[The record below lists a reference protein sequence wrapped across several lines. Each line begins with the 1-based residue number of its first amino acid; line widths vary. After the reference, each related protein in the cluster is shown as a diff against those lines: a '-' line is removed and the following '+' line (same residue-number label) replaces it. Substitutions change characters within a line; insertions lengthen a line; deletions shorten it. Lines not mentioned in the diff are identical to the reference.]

1 MKDRID
7 KDLIPALVAGGLD
20 LLPAGGLLGV
30 LGERGARRV
39 IEEWQR
45 NRSWALQ
52 RAAER
57 AGLSRED
64 LQQVLE
70 EHPEVIP
77 LLIRTLHAA
86 GMTGQDQ
93 TLRLLAA
100 FLGDALADVSRVG
113 EVETL
118 IGAIENLTEHHIKVL
133 EIVSS
138 ATSEHAELQGRASD
152 HWTTGLVVGVSAMR
166 PELALA
172 GVQGLLA
179 AGFVSDGG
187 LDGGGATWAD
197 LESGGTILVITELGS
212 TVLEMLREVADA
224 HNEEASAT

>member
-1 MKDRID
+1 MTEQTD

-64 LQQVLE
+64 LQQVLG

-86 GMTGQDQ
+86 GMTGQDK
-93 TLRLLAA
+93 TLRLLAG
-100 FLGDALADVSRVG
+100 FLGDALADVSKVG
-113 EVETL
+113 DVETL
-118 IGAIENLTEHHIKVL
+118 IGAIQNLTEHHIKVL
-133 EIVSS
+133 EITSS
-138 ATSEHAELQGRASD
+138 APTEHAELAGRAGD
-152 HWTTGLVVGVSAMR
+152 HWTTGLVLGVSAMR

-197 LESGGTILVITELGS
+197 LESGGTILVITELGT
-212 TVLEMLREVADA
+212 TVLEMLREVSNDPK
-224 HNEEASAT
+224 